1 MRLWRIR
8 RRSDPNPDPQLTGL
22 KLGADELTGNKRG
35 QESGDSKERET
46 SDRDRERD
54 RSDTWTTVSLSS
66 SHHTS
71 SSTPT
76 SYKKGISSWGRKV
89 GKKLELLTIS
99 DSETLTY
106 NVTPSPGPHYRPNPY
121 SRSSTPD
128 PSHIL
133 DLNNNSGQRRVEEM
147 RERKGRPTMRE
158 FSEQDIFSDNQP
170 RVRRKVSRVESLK
183 RILFNRNTIDRSE
196 LDEKKRR
203 SKSAEA
209 ELKQT
214 VDKGV
219 GPDSGLSSEADEI
232 LTPRA
237 SCLDLSSE
245 IGEFDSV
252 SQIGCMDNHDR
263 WHFIRRNGSM
273 SVSSDVL
280 DDQSTVVS
288 STIQPN
294 VKRGQF
300 PYAYLKSKLSTL
312 PEELNNSSGNRGG
325 GVMQQLSKCLESQDY
340 NQGEKGPPSD
350 VGSKHS
356 SLAPSQRLKML
367 AIRRKKSQSLA
378 DLNQGPVGRHGYMQ
392 YETTGHNNSKMSV
405 SEISLGDE
413 AVTKC
418 SNHSKCEESGYD
430 SDTRKS
436 AETVSP
442 KSSDKSDESDSA
454 ETSGSFTS
462 SNETKDSDDTDEEP
476 HYQVPRQISQKE
488 ITVMST
494 TNNNNTRP
502 ITPQKPPRRTKQSES
517 DQQGQT
523 SLAPVTRS
531 HSQPTGAGG
540 VRERSA
546 SAAQR
551 APSLSQKNFKMMRLT
566 KDSTNE
572 LGIIISSKK
581 NTVNGMSGYSIAH
594 IEPRGLIDRDGRF
607 TIGDEIINVNGA
619 SLRGITMEEAR
630 HILGTCGPEIDI
642 IVAREPGGSFGAN
655 QSKPLGTGL
664 QNAGTSALDRRKR
677 RKLPQVN
684 AERPQ
689 SAPVYNNV
697 VTERTVLS
705 GGDLTKTVIT
715 IGDTEDESG
724 SGGEKDE
731 AKGKNKQQHLP
742 RRTSRTEKDYKQ
754 QQISKSEEMFVEA
767 KAEHVLL
774 DGDEMRPISVQSLGN
789 SKKPGPS
796 KGGKASKIPRRH
808 QFNGVT
814 VHNVEFAKGPGV
826 KKGLGFSVVGGIDSP
841 RGSMGIFVKTIFP
854 DGQAAEKPGLREG

>member
-22 KLGADELTGNKRG
+22 KLGADEVGVGR
-35 QESGDSKERET
+35 EASGER
-46 SDRDRERD
+46 DRDCRERD
-54 RSDTWTTVSLSS
+54 NQDRGDTWTTVSLSS
-66 SHHTS
+66 SHTQHTT

-76 SYKKGISSWGRKV
+76 TYKKGISSWGRKV

-133 DLNNNSGQRRVEEM
+133 DLNNNTGQRRVEEM

-158 FSEQDIFSDNQP
+158 FSEQEIFNDSQP

-183 RILFNRNTIDRSE
+183 RILFNRNTIDRSDI
-196 LDEKKRR
+196 DEKKRR

-219 GPDSGLSSEADEI
+219 GPDMGLASDAGEI

-252 SQIGCMDNHDR
+252 SQIGCMENHDR

-300 PYAYLKSKLSTL
+300 PYAYLKSKLTTL
-312 PEELNNSSGNRGG
+312 PEELNGSSGNRSG
-325 GVMQQLSKCLESQDY
+325 GVIHQLSKCLESQDY
-340 NQGEKGPPSD
+340 SSGEKSPPSD

-378 DLNQGPVGRHGYMQ
+378 DLNQGPIGRHGYMQ
-392 YETTGHNNSKMSV
+392 YEQTGHHSSKMSV
-405 SEISLGDE
+405 SEISLE
-413 AVTKC
+413 EETVTKC

-462 SNETKDSDDTDEEP
+462 SNEIKDSDDTDEEP

-488 ITVMST
+488 ITVIASNN
-494 TNNNNTRP
+494 NNNNTRP
-502 ITPQKPPRRTKQSES
+502 ITPQKPPRKTKQAES
-517 DQQGQT
+517 DQHGST

-531 HSQPTGAGG
+531 HSQPSGG
-540 VRERSA
+540 PGIRERSS

-594 IEPRGLIDRDGRF
+594 IEPKGLIDRDGRF
-607 TIGDEIINVNGA
+607 MIGDEIINVNGA

-642 IVAREPGGSFGAN
+642 IVAREPGGSYAPQPTKSFSAG
-655 QSKPLGTGL
+655 G
-664 QNAGTSALDRRKR
+664 QNSGTSALDRRKR

-724 SGGEKDE
+724 EVDDG
-731 AKGKNKQQHLP
+731 KGKSKGQSLS
-742 RRTSRTEKDYKQ
+742 RRTSRTEKDYSKQ
-754 QQISKSEEMFVEA
+754 LPKTDDMFFEA

-789 SKKPGPS
+789 LKKPMS
-796 KGGKASKIPRRH
+796 MKGSKASKIPRRH

-814 VHNVEFAKGPGV
+814 VHNVEFSKGPGI

>member
-22 KLGADELTGNKRG
+22 KLGAEDSTRVKRG
-35 QESGDSKERET
+35 PEKGSGRGGSGERERLDK
-46 SDRDRERD
+46 SD
-54 RSDTWTTVSLSS
+54 SWTTVSLTS
-66 SHHTS
+66 SHQTS
-71 SSTPT
+71 NSTPT

-89 GKKLELLTIS
+89 GRRLELLTIS

-106 NVTPSPGPHYRPNPY
+106 NVTPSPGPAYRPNPY

-128 PSHIL
+128 PCNVL
-133 DLNNNSGQRRVEEM
+133 DLNNNSGKKIVTEM
-147 RERKGRPTMRE
+147 RERKGRPTARE
-158 FSEQDIFSDNQP
+158 ISEQDIFTSSQP

-183 RILFNRNTIDRSE
+183 RILFNRNSLDRVDIE
-196 LDEKKRR
+196 DKKRR

-219 GPDSGLSSEADEI
+219 GPDSGLSSEGDEI

-252 SQIGCMDNHDR
+252 SQIGCIENHDR
-263 WHFIRRNGSM
+263 WQFIRRNGSM

-280 DDQSTVVS
+280 DDQSTVIS
-288 STIQPN
+288 STVQQGG
-294 VKRGQF
+294 KRGQF

-312 PEELNNSSGNRGG
+312 PEELNNPSGNRGI
-325 GVMQQLSKCLESQDY
+325 GVNQQTSKCLESQDY
-340 NQGEKGPPSD
+340 NAADKNTQSEA
-350 VGSKHS
+350 GSKQS

-378 DLNQGPVGRHGYMQ
+378 DLNQGQAGRLGCLHFEPNQ
-392 YETTGHNNSKMSV
+392 SSTLSV
-405 SEISLGDE
+405 SGIGLDE
-413 AVTKC
+413 DLNGKC
-418 SNHSKCEESGYD
+418 SSHSKCEESGYD

-454 ETSGSFTS
+454 DTSGSFTS
-462 SNETKDSDDTDEEP
+462 SNDIKDSDDTDDEHEP
-476 HYQVPRQISQKE
+476 HYQIPRQISHKDLGGL
-488 ITVMST
+488 SSSGADSR
-494 TNNNNTRP
+494 NRP
-502 ITPQKPPRRTKQSES
+502 ITPQKPPRRTKQSE
-517 DQQGQT
+517 QEHEGVG
-523 SLAPVTRS
+523 LAPVTRS
-531 HSQPTGAGG
+531 HSQPTGIVGS
-540 VRERSA
+540 RDRSS

-566 KDSTNE
+566 KDSSNE

-581 NTVNGMSGYSIAH
+581 NTINGMSGYSIAH

-607 TIGDEIINVNGA
+607 LIGDEIINVNGA

-642 IVAREPGGSFGAN
+642 IVAREPGGHIPSVSKGAV
-655 QSKPLGTGL
+655 T
-664 QNAGTSALDRRKR
+664 QNAGLAAVDRRKR
-677 RKLPQVN
+677 RKLPQVT

-697 VTERTVLS
+697 VTERTVMS

-715 IGDTEDESG
+715 IGDPEGEQYNTEEQEDSVKQKGQNIQRRSSRSDSDYQRPVSNSDE
-724 SGGEKDE
+724 
-731 AKGKNKQQHLP
+731 H
-742 RRTSRTEKDYKQ
+742 
-754 QQISKSEEMFVEA
+754 FFEA
-767 KAEHVLL
+767 KAEQVILQ
-774 DGDEMRPISVQSLGN
+774 GEEIRSSSVQSAFSL
-789 SKKPGPS
+789 KKPVPV
-796 KGGKASKIPRRH
+796 KGGKGSKIPRRH

-814 VHNVEFAKGPGV
+814 VHNVEFAKGPEI